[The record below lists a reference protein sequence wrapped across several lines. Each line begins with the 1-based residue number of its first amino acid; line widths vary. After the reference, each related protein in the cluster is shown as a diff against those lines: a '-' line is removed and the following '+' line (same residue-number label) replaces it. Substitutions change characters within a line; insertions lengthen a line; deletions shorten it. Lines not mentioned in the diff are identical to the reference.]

1 MVGRGAGTTT
11 CGLMVLLVGG
21 LSGLA
26 AAYDEKA
33 YADALAKYAKWEE
46 TYGSVRSQR
55 QTSNRR
61 QGIFLPHR
69 PQEEGGKQ
77 FGVTNNNNNNFFSN
91 VLTQSVLDTSLL
103 NEVETESSNLV
114 RGVRNPNNNNVIQ
127 SNAGLT
133 GFRSS
138 SGVPLYKIRKRYP
151 LGYGRRRRSADP
163 QGWVILDPATGHPIK
178 NDFSELSGQEQVR
191 QQRNPSQQQL
201 ANVAQNQY
209 QDNSDQPRYKYYKKY
224 PYSG

>member
-1 MVGRGAGTTT
+1 MGSRTTTMVGRGAGTT

-77 FGVTNNNNNNFFSN
+77 FGVTN
-91 VLTQSVLDTSLL
+91 Q
-103 NEVETESSNLV
+103 
-114 RGVRNPNNNNVIQ
+114 NNNNVIQ

-138 SGVPLYKIRKRYP
+138 SWVPLYKIRKRYP

-201 ANVAQNQY
+201 ANVAQNQ
-209 QDNSDQPRYKYYKKY
+209 S
-224 PYSG
+224 